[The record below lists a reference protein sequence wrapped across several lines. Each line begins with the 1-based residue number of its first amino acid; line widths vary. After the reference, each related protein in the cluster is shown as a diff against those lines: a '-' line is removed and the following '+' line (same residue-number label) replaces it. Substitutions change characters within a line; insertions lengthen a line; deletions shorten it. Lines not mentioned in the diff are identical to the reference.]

1 MIITKFESSAG
12 RNFWVTWFARFSRVA
27 TSQSHGSHGSRC
39 RTTLP
44 FLQTP
49 TSLPP
54 PFLILSFS
62 HKTKFS
68 PNAHSGIILLLPPE
82 TKLGRRKF
90 PDKKLP
96 FNDQSSLSSASNYI
110 ITGSTG
116 FETAKACAIVED
128 SRMEENLLLDEN
140 LIATKSGESIDIAMI
155 GTNSS

>member
-1 MIITKFESSAG
+1 MGHMPAVAQQLCLSYTDQLSS
-12 RNFWVTWFARFSRVA
+12 S
-27 TSQSHGSHGSRC
+27 
-39 RTTLP
+39 
-44 FLQTP
+44 
-49 TSLPP
+49 
-54 PFLILSFS
+54 PFLIPSFS
-62 HKTKFS
+62 HKTKFPS
-68 PNAHSGIILLLPPE
+68 NAHSGIILLLPPE

-90 PDKKLP
+90 PDKKCP

>member
-12 RNFWVTWFARFSRVA
+12 RNFWVTWFPRFSWVA

-49 TSLPP
+49 TFLP

-68 PNAHSGIILLLPPE
+68 PNAHSGIILLGLRRDE
-82 TKLGRRKF
+82 TGAKSL
-90 PDKKLP
+90 LAY
-96 FNDQSSLSSASNYI
+96 NDRPSLSSASNYI

-116 FETAKACAIVED
+116 FETAKACAIIED
-128 SRMEENLLLDEN
+128 SRIEENLLVDEN
-140 LIATKSGESIDIAMI
+140 LVSTKSGESLKL
-155 GTNSS
+155 